1 MTGQLDVTTTGSEPR
16 VTSGEAKL
24 TGGEDGR
31 AGDDHRPDAW
41 ARVRDLTPARIGLGR
56 HGAAQPTSSKLSF
69 AAAHAAARDAV
80 HSGESGD
87 FSEPSNGGD
96 AGRLD
101 SSGTES
107 GLSFLADAPL
117 VRSRAGNR
125 PEYLRRPDLGRLPN
139 GEDLSKLPTR
149 EAGWDVGIVMA
160 DGLSPNAL
168 SYHGKATEEAL
179 RDAVHRICP
188 ELSIAPTVKA
198 NQARVAL
205 GDHIAHAM
213 NMRVVVVIIGERPGL
228 SVPHS
233 LGMYITYDAS
243 PGTTDER
250 RNCISNIHPPDGL
263 SYEHAAF
270 TAADLI
276 SKMLELR
283 KSGATVKATRHAISN

>member
-1 MTGQLDVTTTGSEPR
+1 MTGQL
-16 VTSGEAKL
+16 
-24 TGGEDGR
+24 
-31 AGDDHRPDAW
+31 DAW

-80 HSGESGD
+80 HSGGTDDSGD
-87 FSEPSNGGD
+87 G
-96 AGRLD
+96 AD
-101 SSGTES
+101 SGPKS

-117 VRSRAGNR
+117 VQSRAGNR
-125 PEYLRRPDLGRLPN
+125 SEYLRRPDLGRLPN
-139 GEDLSKLPTR
+139 NDDLKKLPTR

-160 DGLSPNAL
+160 DGLSPDAL

-179 RDAVHRICP
+179 RNTLHRICP
-188 ELSIAPTVKA
+188 ELSIAPTVRA
-198 NQARVAL
+198 DQARVAL

-228 SVPHS
+228 SVPYS
-233 LGMYITYDAS
+233 LGMYITYKAS

-263 SYEHAAF
+263 SYDHAAF

-276 SKMLELR
+276 SKMMELG
-283 KSGATVKATRHAISN
+283 KSGATLKATRHAISS

>member
-1 MTGQLDVTTTGSEPR
+1 MTGQL
-16 VTSGEAKL
+16 
-24 TGGEDGR
+24 
-31 AGDDHRPDAW
+31 DAW

-80 HSGESGD
+80 HSGGTDDSGD
-87 FSEPSNGGD
+87 G
-96 AGRLD
+96 AD
-101 SSGTES
+101 SGPKS

-117 VRSRAGNR
+117 VRSRVGNR
-125 PEYLRRPDLGRLPN
+125 SEYLRRPDLGRLPN
-139 GEDLSKLPTR
+139 NDDLKKLPTR

-160 DGLSPNAL
+160 DGLSPDAL

-179 RDAVHRICP
+179 RNILHRICP
-188 ELSIAPTVKA
+188 ELSIAPTVRA
-198 NQARVAL
+198 DQARVAL

-228 SVPHS
+228 SVPYS
-233 LGMYITYDAS
+233 LGMYITYNAS

-263 SYEHAAF
+263 GYDHAAF

-276 SKMLELR
+276 TKMMELG
-283 KSGATVKATRHAISN
+283 KSGATLKATRHAISS

>member
-1 MTGQLDVTTTGSEPR
+1 MTRQLDVTTTG
-16 VTSGEAKL
+16 GDA
-24 TGGEDGR
+24 GR
-31 AGDDHRPDAW
+31 AKDDHRPDAW

-80 HSGESGD
+80 HSSHA
-87 FSEPSNGGD
+87 GG
-96 AGRLD
+96 AG
-101 SSGTES
+101 SSGTTN
-107 GLSFLADAPL
+107 GLSFLADASL

-125 PEYLRRPDLGRLPN
+125 SEYLRRPDLGRLPN
-139 GEDLSKLPTR
+139 DEDLEKLPTR

-160 DGLSPNAL
+160 DGLSPDAL

-179 RDAVHRICP
+179 RDTLHRICP
-188 ELSIAPTVKA
+188 ELSIAPTVRA
-198 NQARVAL
+198 DQARVAL

-228 SVPHS
+228 SVPYS
-233 LGMYITYDAS
+233 LGMYITYNAS

-263 SYEHAAF
+263 SYDHAAF

-276 SKMLELR
+276 SKMMKLG
-283 KSGATVKATRHAISN
+283 KSGAALKATRQAISSSS

>member
-1 MTGQLDVTTTGSEPR
+1 MTRQLD
-16 VTSGEAKL
+16 
-24 TGGEDGR
+24 
-31 AGDDHRPDAW
+31 AW
-41 ARVRDLTPARIGLGR
+41 ERVRDLTPARIGLGR

-80 HSGESGD
+80 HSC
-87 FSEPSNGGD
+87 NGC
-96 AGRLD
+96 D
-101 SSGTES
+101 SSTKS

-117 VRSRAGNR
+117 VQSRAGNR
-125 PEYLRRPDLGRLPN
+125 SEYLRRPDLGRLPN
-139 GEDLSKLPTR
+139 DYDLKKLPTR

-160 DGLSPNAL
+160 DGLSPDAL

-179 RDAVHRICP
+179 RDALHCICP

-228 SVPHS
+228 SVPYS
-233 LGMYITYDAS
+233 LGMYITYNAS

-250 RNCISNIHPPDGL
+250 RNCISNIHPPDRL
-263 SYEHAAF
+263 SYDRAAF

-276 SKMLELR
+276 SKMMELG
-283 KSGATVKATRHAISN
+283 KSGATLKANYIKQPRTSNTTTIDYII